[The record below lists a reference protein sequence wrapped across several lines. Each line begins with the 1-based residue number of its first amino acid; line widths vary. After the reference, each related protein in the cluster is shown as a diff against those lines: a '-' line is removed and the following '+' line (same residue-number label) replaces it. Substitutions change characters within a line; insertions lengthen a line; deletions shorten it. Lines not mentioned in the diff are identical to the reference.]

1 MKITYNEWK
10 EDEILKLFENQ
21 QKIVTKEPG
30 KIKES
35 VQIISKWLCCASF
48 PIHKNRKTHMDNEL
62 SL

>member
-35 VQIISKWLCCASF
+35 AN
-48 PIHKNRKTHMDNEL
+48 HK
-62 SL
+62 